1 MKVILTGGTGLI
13 GRALADDLAS
23 DGHEVILLSRTQ
35 DTAKGYRPGVRLAR
49 WDGHTAEG
57 WGPLA
62 DGADAIINLAG
73 ENLSAGRW
81 TAQRK
86 RAILNSR
93 VSAGA
98 AVVDAVRQARKKP
111 RVLIQSSAVG
121 FYGPTGDEWLAEDAP
136 SGDDFLAGVCRDWEA
151 GTQAVETMGVRR
163 VVARTSVVLSPKSGA
178 LPRML
183 LPFKFFAGGP
193 LGSGRQ
199 WMSWIHLQDEVRALR
214 FLIDTPEARGAY
226 NLSATPLTNRQF
238 AQVAGKVMRRPA
250 FFTVPAAVIRLMF
263 GEMGTVVLDGQ
274 RVSAKRLTDLGF
286 KFRFPDAE
294 TALGDLL
301 AHRVTPASEQGG

>member
-1 MKVILTGGTGLI
+1 MKVIIIGGTGLI
-13 GRALADDLAS
+13 GRALAEDLAR
-23 DGHEVILLSRTQ
+23 DGHEVIILSRSSGP
-35 DTAKGYRPGVRLAR
+35 AKGFQPGIRLAR
-49 WDGHTAEG
+49 WDGHTADG

-62 DGADAIINLAG
+62 DGADAIVNLAG

-81 TAQRK
+81 TAEQK
-86 RAILNSR
+86 QAILNSR
-93 VSAGA
+93 VGAGA
-98 AVVDAVRQARKKP
+98 AVVEAVLQARKKP

-121 FYGPTGDEWLAEDAP
+121 YYGPTGDELLAEDAP
-136 SGDDFLAGVCRDWEA
+136 SGDGFLAGVCREWEA
-151 GTQAVETMGVRR
+151 STQAVETMGVRR
-163 VVARTSVVLSPKSGA
+163 VVARTGVVLSPNSGA

-199 WMSWIHLQDEVRALR
+199 WMSWIHLDDQVRALR
-214 FLIDTPEARGAY
+214 FLMETPGAKGAF

-250 FFTVPAAVIRLMF
+250 FFAVPAAIIRLVF

-274 RVSAKRLTDLGF
+274 RVSARRLTDLGF

-294 TALGDLL
+294 AALADLL
-301 AHRVTPASEQGG
+301 RRPAAEKGG